1 MTTNLLP
8 FEQSLGYQ
16 TRIAQRAIQ
25 RRLQSI
31 IEPHGVTLGMWYFL
45 RVLWIHD
52 GLTQQEL
59 STFVGTMAP
68 TTLSAIRSMESNGF
82 IFRKKNEKDARKINI
97 YLTDKAKSLKEIL
110 LPRARALLT
119 DATVGLTASEVASL
133 LRMLKIVQDNLKV
146 EPATLSTQTVH
157 TDKLD

>member
-52 GLTQQEL
+52 GLT
-59 STFVGTMAP
+59 VVV
-68 TTLSAIRSMESNGF
+68 
-82 IFRKKNEKDARKINI
+82 K
-97 YLTDKAKSLKEIL
+97 
-110 LPRARALLT
+110 
-119 DATVGLTASEVASL
+119 
-133 LRMLKIVQDNLKV
+133 
-146 EPATLSTQTVH
+146 
-157 TDKLD
+157 